1 VKIINYISVLLI
13 IIQIN
18 GMIIAILIHYIIL
31 LGGMRMKKLEIII
44 RAEKME
50 SLKQA
55 LDEIGIKGMT
65 VVAVMGCGNQKGRL
79 EIYRGTE
86 ITLNLL
92 HKLKIEIVIADDLV
106 DKVVKKTRDV
116 VGTGKVGDGKIFIF
130 NVENAIRI
138 RTGEEGDAAI

>member
-1 VKIINYISVLLI
+1 
-13 IIQIN
+13 
-18 GMIIAILIHYIIL
+18 
-31 LGGMRMKKLEIII
+31 MKKLEIII

-92 HKLKIEIVIADDLV
+92 HKLKIEIVIANDLV

>member
-1 VKIINYISVLLI
+1 
-13 IIQIN
+13 
-18 GMIIAILIHYIIL
+18 
-31 LGGMRMKKLEIII
+31 MKKLEIII

-65 VVAVMGCGNQKGRL
+65 VAAVMGCGNQKGRL